1 MEWSEWSRSAVQMMK
16 QRNEDF
22 MNKYDL
28 QGKAYS
34 WDLNEALLEFTSPGE
49 GVKADL
55 CVVGAYSET
64 EGNFVWA
71 WQSETIPEK
80 AREKLKVVRLFGEDN
95 NFELLNTPIISG
107 DLHDS
112 LELAAASARIL
123 DSEGIWVSREGDT
136 VLFFLLSNFR
146 KEDDLN

>member
-22 MNKYDL
+22 ISKYDL

-34 WDLNEALLEFTSPGE
+34 WDLNEALLEFTSQDE
-49 GVKADL
+49 IVAADL
-55 CVVGAYSET
+55 CVVGTFSET
-64 EGNFVWA
+64 DESFVWS
-71 WQSETIPEK
+71 WHNDSIPEK
-80 AREKLKVVRLFGEDN
+80 ASEKLKVVKIFGEDN
-95 NFELLNTPIISG
+95 NFELLNTPVITG
-107 DLHDS
+107 DLHDC

-146 KEDDLN
+146 KAGDLN